1 MTPGGRDLLETESI
15 APILV
20 EAGADALHITGG
32 SFPETSWW
40 VMPPAGTPI
49 GLNVA
54 AASAVKKSVD
64 VPVIVAGRIKDP
76 ILAEHIIASGKA
88 DLVAMGRSLLADP
101 ELPNKTAD
109 GKLDDIAPCI
119 GCNLGCVGGAR
130 AYGMLTCLV
139 NPTVCREK
147 EMIISQAERTKKVMV
162 AGGGPGGLYAA
173 WIACQRGH
181 HVTLFEKSP
190 KLGGQFALAAVPPLR
205 QENILLIKYLS
216 NQVQK
221 AGCTLQMNVEVTP
234 TVAKDFDPDVLIIAT
249 GGTPLIPRDIP
260 GVEKENVVTA
270 HDIFAGRAAIS
281 ARNVLVIGGGM
292 VGCEVADFLA
302 EPEDNAIVGPVSV
315 TIVEMSISVAEEMQ
329 PEPRYL
335 LLQNLRR
342 KGVNWI
348 TRAQVKEVLD
358 DGILF
363 VRDGQE
369 EAVHDLECIVL
380 AVGTRPAD
388 DLSHTLKSAVP
399 ELYVIGDAKEPR
411 TALAAIAEASEVA
424 RKI

>member
-1 MTPGGRDLLETESI
+1 
-15 APILV
+15 
-20 EAGADALHITGG
+20 
-32 SFPETSWW
+32 
-40 VMPPAGTPI
+40 
-49 GLNVA
+49 
-54 AASAVKKSVD
+54 
-64 VPVIVAGRIKDP
+64 
-76 ILAEHIIASGKA
+76 
-88 DLVAMGRSLLADP
+88 
-101 ELPNKTAD
+101 
-109 GKLDDIAPCI
+109 
-119 GCNLGCVGGAR
+119 
-130 AYGMLTCLV
+130 
-139 NPTVCREK
+139 
-147 EMIISQAERTKKVMV
+147 
-162 AGGGPGGLYAA
+162 
-173 WIACQRGH
+173 
-181 HVTLFEKSP
+181 
-190 KLGGQFALAAVPPLR
+190 
-205 QENILLIKYLS
+205 
-216 NQVQK
+216 
-221 AGCTLQMNVEVTP
+221 
-234 TVAKDFDPDVLIIAT
+234 
-249 GGTPLIPRDIP
+249 
-260 GVEKENVVTA
+260 
-270 HDIFAGRAAIS
+270 
-281 ARNVLVIGGGM
+281 M

-363 VRDGQE
+363 VRGGQE